1 MFEFL
6 FCLGVFVII
15 YGLLDDRDVIKD
27 KQEARALYSLGRE
40 GYIKRVEIPYPIVKK
55 Y

>member
-6 FCLGVFVII
+6 FCLTVFVIV
-15 YGLLDDRDVIKD
+15 YRFLDDQDVIKD
-27 KQEARALYSLGRE
+27 KQEARNLYSLGRE